1 MATSTQSDRSGGG
14 VTPLFAV
21 VGATDLAVERVRAVA
36 ANASVVQAQFEAR
49 VAAVQADVGKRV
61 AGFDARS
68 LRSQAQEVPIR
79 AAGRALVVAGRAEAA
94 YSELA
99 RRGQDLVERVR
110 TQPSTQDFIAQA
122 ESTLSRGRAAVTVA
136 RKAADE
142 TATALL
148 GTLSVGRREAAE
160 VAEETSEAVVVAVK
174 NTRESATR
182 TATTT
187 RKRAAA
193 VNTSAKGA
201 RTSAGRTTK
210 KAGNAVKSSAAAKSG
225 AKKAGD

>member
-1 MATSTQSDRSGGG
+1 M
-14 VTPLFAV
+14 
-21 VGATDLAVERVRAVA
+21 LA
-36 ANASVVQAQFEAR
+36 
-49 VAAVQADVGKRV
+49 KP
-61 AGFDARS
+61 

-94 YSELA
+94 YSELS

-110 TQPSTQDFIAQA
+110 TQPSTQDFLAQA

-148 GTLSVGRREAAE
+148 GTLNVGRREAAVAAAE
-160 VAEETSEAVVVAVK
+160 VVEESTETVAVAVK
-174 NTRESATR
+174 KTRDSAAR
-182 TATTT
+182 TTTTT

-193 VNTSAKGA
+193 VNSSAKGV

-210 KAGNAVKSSAAAKSG
+210 KAGGAAKSG
-225 AKKAGD
+225 AKKVGD